1 MKFRNPFSGWEAI
14 DPQRRTRILK
24 ISGLVVGA
32 FALFT
37 LISILSYLFTWTA
50 DQSLL
55 GDPDRLALDVDV
67 HNAGGKMGHQ
77 WAWLLVSRWF
87 GLGSLL
93 LVLVLGILSARLL
106 FGRRS
111 FSVIK
116 AVLLSLTAAIIASFI
131 LAFLSPLFGL
141 EHAFG
146 GGLGGDCGALV
157 VNWSK
162 NLFGAVIT
170 VLLLGIL
177 VASWCFFAS
186 NRFTEWFASLGSG
199 KGSKPEEEPEEDPAP
214 KEEKKRRGFRFV
226 RPTEDDLPENPV
238 PAEPEKPAIPVVPV
252 APVAASTPE
261 PQTTPVDDLL
271 TRLTS
276 GQTLSE
282 TPAPAPA
289 ADPAPVPAAAVPA
302 GEGQTAEGLEV
313 VEGDELST
321 ENDVDLPRINVR
333 DELDKFRFPPL
344 ELLDDYEGSRQEV
357 SQDELRRN
365 NFKIRATL
373 KTYKIEVDN
382 VKAVVGPTVTLYK
395 VYPAPGV
402 KISSIRSLQDDIAM
416 ALKADKGVRVVT
428 LADSVGIE
436 VANDHP
442 SIVPL
447 KAMFNDPSFLESKA
461 ELPVAIGYTIT
472 QKVKVFDLTD
482 APHLLVAGATKQGK
496 SVGLNVLIASLLYSK
511 HPAELKFVFIDPK
524 MVEFSAYAKLLK
536 HYLAV
541 LPNAASEA
549 DEMNNAIVKDAKS
562 AETILKSLCVEMDER
577 YQLLSKALVNNV
589 KLYNEKFKD
598 RHLLPTEGHR
608 YMPYL
613 VVVVDEYAD
622 LTMSVGGGSDSKAIA
637 RSISTSIIRLAQK
650 GRAAGIHVVL
660 ATQRPSVDVIT
671 GLIKANFPTR
681 IAFRVFSQIDSRTI
695 LDSSG
700 AEKLIGK
707 GDMIYYAG
715 ADVERVQCAFISN
728 DEINA
733 LTEFI
738 GNQNGYK
745 RSYNTPYYLPAPE
758 PDSSEDGGGMIDMKN
773 LDERFEEAA
782 RLVVTSQRGS
792 TSDLQRR
799 LGMGYAKAGR
809 VMDQLEAAGIV
820 GPQQGSKPREV
831 LVTTFEELDRI
842 IEAFKNQ

>member
-162 NLFGAVIT
+162 NLFGAAIT

-199 KGSKPEEEPEEDPAP
+199 KGSKPEEEPEEEPAP
-214 KEEKKRRGFRFV
+214 KEEKKRRGFRCV
-226 RPTEDDLPENPV
+226 RPQEDDLPENPV

-541 LPNAASEA
+541 LPTAASEA
-549 DEMNNAIVKDAKS
+549 DEMGSAIVKDTKS

-738 GNQNGYK
+738 GNQDGYK

>member
-541 LPNAASEA
+541 LPTAASEA
-549 DEMNNAIVKDAKS
+549 DEMGSAIVKDAKS